1 MRRRR
6 ERVEKEFEGGGEI
19 KRGRGR
25 WGDKY
30 RRGGREG
37 GRKRLSKRGRSEKNR
52 VRAKHQF

>member
-1 MRRRR
+1 MRRR